1 MNKEREL
8 KEALRA
14 ALDYIDAI
22 PKDAA
27 SRFPGMPGFDRDEVE
42 ALFLDDIGTRDGS
55 VFIPEHNFDYLL
67 NQMEGL
73 FEDQGDHGIKFCKAR
88 IAFRTLCG
96 WSPKR
101 IEQELN
107 KEESCRPE

>member
-1 MNKEREL
+1 MSKEKEL

-42 ALFLDDIGTRDGS
+42 ALFLDDVGIRDGL
-55 VFIPEHNFDYLL
+55 VTIPEHNFEYLL
-67 NQMEGL
+67 NQMKGL
-73 FEDQGDHGIKFCKAR
+73 LNTESTKSIQLTKAR
-88 IAFRTLCG
+88 IAYRTLCD
-96 WSPKR
+96 WSPRR
-101 IEQELN
+101 IERELN
-107 KEESCRPE
+107 KEAT